1 MLKRIAQL
9 ESELNKAKTS
19 YSVIHFHD
27 QLAKTQRLE
36 LHNRTKTKQVE
47 ELETHIKALGKVA
60 DRHAKEAEVAKDKYK
75 KLFDAVQKQAQEQ
88 SEKSKLLGPAVSE
101 QAEALSVSYYK
112 DLVIEKD
119 KQINSLKARIKQL
132 NTNDKRTSLASKRH
146 EDQQNE
152 ASRRLAMLNAKLEAA
167 QAANRELTLASGTAA
182 LLQERNALAQVPAS
196 AAKDA
201 PVENVLSELE
211 DTWATRDDG
220 LAAYSASAH
229 GTALPG
235 SPESQRAASLRPSSA
250 TARHIASF
258 DLAPATSASAVVRP
272 QSALA
277 GARPALGDPLRRA
290 GGRPL
295 SATFAGAVR
304 PRSAM
309 SHTSQPSVD
318 GAGGEQGTMK
328 AWEEEDLESSHG
340 GVLWEGV
347 SEPSERGARRCVCCG
362 NPAPSPLQRA
372 CGVSIGC
379 SAL

>member
-75 KLFDAVQKQAQEQ
+75 KLFDAVQRQALEQ

-119 KQINSLKARIKQL
+119 KQIISLKARIKQL

-182 LLQERNALAQVPAS
+182 LLQERNALAHVPAR

-211 DTWATRDDG
+211 DTWATCDDG

-235 SPESQRAASLRPSSA
+235 SPGSQRAASLRPSSA
-250 TARHIASF
+250 TARHTSF
-258 DLAPATSASAVVRP
+258 DLSSATSASAVVRP

-295 SATFAGAVR
+295 SATFTGAVR
-304 PRSAM
+304 PHSAM

-318 GAGGEQGTMK
+318 GEGGEQGTMK
-328 AWEEEDLESSHG
+328 AWEEEDLESSDG
-340 GVLWEGV
+340 GVLGEGV
-347 SEPSERGARRCVCCG
+347 SEPSERGARRCVYCG
-362 NPAPSPLQRA
+362 IPAPSPLQRA

-379 SAL
+379 SAS